1 MIFLNTNTK
10 KHEDSPEL
18 SKAEVAQ
25 DSYSQQGILRDL
37 SVCKDDE
44 AVPLSTDRQSEL
56 ALIYGGAISSVQSP
70 SPSQTT
76 TVEEQGKSSETN
88 SSLSRSS
95 TWSTSVQTLLDQ
107 PPSTLPQWL
116 VLGGIAFC
124 FAFGAWATFG
134 QIDEVGHAQGRLVPK
149 GETYKIDPLEM
160 GKVAN
165 IAVKEGQSVK
175 AGQVLVELDT
185 QIATG
190 EVERLQQMLSASEIE
205 LTQKQT
211 LLAKAHLEG
220 RTRSQIAQA
229 TIQSQKAALIQAN
242 EKIAATRKLLS
253 ENQTMVAA
261 LQERIEHVKP
271 LTETAQQLLKQKQVD
286 WVAQKERLDRL
297 APLLKDGAISKEV
310 VYQAE
315 QNLRDRQS
323 AIIQSQLGETA
334 STREQ
339 VFQAEQSLRDCQSSI
354 TQNQGEL
361 QQAIAEA
368 ARLQAELTQRE
379 AEGRKIQLE
388 SQQQIQQLEV
398 DITQLKGKIADT
410 QNLLTSA
417 KTKLNQRF
425 LYASV
430 NGVISSLNVRNKGE
444 VVQPGQTVAELAPQ
458 GSPLELSAVLP
469 NREAGFVKVGMPVQI
484 KLDAYPYQDYGI
496 IHGKVKSISA
506 DAKPDE
512 KLGPVYR
519 VTVELDRNYVTDEHK
534 RIQFKAGQ
542 TASADIVIRRRRIA
556 DMLLDPIRQLKK
568 GGINL

>member
-1 MIFLNTNTK
+1 MSFL
-10 KHEDSPEL
+10 SPEDEQHGCL
-18 SKAEVAQ
+18 TALVLTEPIHERSFE
-25 DSYSQQGILRDL
+25 QGLLLDI
-37 SVCKDDE
+37 SVSKDDKE
-44 AVPLSTDRQSEL
+44 VPLSTDTKSEVT
-56 ALIYGGAISSVQSP
+56 LIYGGAVSSIQSP
-70 SPSQTT
+70 SPFQTPT
-76 TVEEQGKSSETN
+76 LEAESKKLETN
-88 SSLSRSS
+88 ASPFPSSA
-95 TWSTSVQTLLDQ
+95 WSTSVQTLLDH
-107 PPSTLPQWL
+107 PPSTLPQRM
-116 VLGGIAFC
+116 VLAAMAFC
-124 FAFGAWATFG
+124 VIFGAWATFG

-165 IAVKEGQSVK
+165 IAVKEGQAVK
-175 AGQVLVELDT
+175 VGQVLVELDT
-185 QIATG
+185 QLATG
-190 EVERLQQMLSASEIE
+190 EVERLQQMLTVYEIE
-205 LTQKQT
+205 LSQKQT
-211 LLAKAHLEG
+211 LLSKAHLEAG
-220 RTRSQIAQA
+220 TRSQIAQA
-229 TIQSQKAALIQAN
+229 TIQSQKAALAQAN
-242 EKIAATRKLLS
+242 EKMAATRKLLS
-253 ENQTMVAA
+253 ENQMVVAA

-286 WVAQKERLDRL
+286 LVAQKDRLERL
-297 APLLKDGAISKEV
+297 APLLKDGAISQEI

-323 AIIQSQLGETA
+323 AIIQSHLGETA

-339 VFQAEQSLRDCQSSI
+339 VFQAEQSLRDRQSSI

-361 QQAIAEA
+361 QQTLAEA

-417 KTKLNQRF
+417 KTKLQQRF

-430 NGVISSLNVRNKGE
+430 NGVVSSLNVRNKGE

-458 GSPLELSAVLP
+458 EAPLVLSAILP
-469 NREAGFVKVGMPVQI
+469 NREAGFVKVGMPVQV

-496 IHGKVKSISA
+496 IYGKVTSISP
-506 DAKPDE
+506 DAQPDE
-512 KLGPVYR
+512 KLGSVYR
-519 VTVELDRNYVTDEHK
+519 VKVELDRNYVTDEHK

-568 GGINL
+568 GGIKL